1 MLTWA
6 VIFLLV
12 AIAAAVL
19 GFGMAAAAFAA
30 IAKLIFYIAIVLLV
44 VSLAGHLMRRV

>member
-1 MLTWA
+1 MLTWV
-6 VIFLLV
+6 VIFFLV

-30 IAKLIFYIAIVLLV
+30 IAKLVFYVAIVLLV